1 MTPKPTSKLSLI
13 ENRGCTNSTTLI
25 VGPAVT
31 GFGVASAFAGSYI
44 IIGVSAGFMGSAYA
58 VASVIGPCKISL
70 SSLQK
75 MAGGFSHL
83 QFATIHVSCEIVL
96 SCETS
101 FFFLAIE
108 H

>member
-70 SSLQK
+70 SNSVFRLFQ
-75 MAGGFSHL
+75 
-83 QFATIHVSCEIVL
+83 TVVR
-96 SCETS
+96 
-101 FFFLAIE
+101 FLYGRCGLIKRLLYIIGN
-108 H
+108 